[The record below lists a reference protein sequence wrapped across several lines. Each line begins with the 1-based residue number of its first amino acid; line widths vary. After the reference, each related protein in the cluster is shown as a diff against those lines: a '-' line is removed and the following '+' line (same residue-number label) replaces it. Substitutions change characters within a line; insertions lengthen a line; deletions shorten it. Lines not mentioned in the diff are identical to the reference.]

1 MVREAIAELRGAE
14 IRTEGD
20 SFFVVFPS
28 PSLAVRAALAT
39 VERAEA
45 DADRTRRMCDRDRP
59 QPPFAV
65 QASTTDVSGSHNSDF
80 ASARARPCGSSSHRP
95 TVLRRGGSLRLR

>member
-45 DADRTRRMCDRDRP
+45 DADRIP
-59 QPPFAV
+59 
-65 QASTTDVSGSHNSDF
+65 TDV
-80 ASARARPCGSSSHRP
+80 RPGPAPATVRRP
-95 TVLRRGGSLRLR
+95 GLDY